1 MKPVKMN
8 SNPTSENWQG
18 PNEVPVE
25 GAHRA
30 TGAGTS
36 LGDKDTLVFPDPE
49 VQEKTERLK
58 NKTDLPD
65 LNIYEILSAFINK
78 IGYKDSDPDE
88 LIILDFISGMT
99 DNYVI
104 NSLDQIFV
112 PKGII

>member
-1 MKPVKMN
+1 MAV
-8 SNPTSENWQG
+8 
-18 PNEVPVE
+18 
-25 GAHRA
+25 
-30 TGAGTS
+30 
-36 LGDKDTLVFPDPE
+36 
-49 VQEKTERLK
+49 
-58 NKTDLPD
+58 
-65 LNIYEILSAFINK
+65 INK